1 MGKWKTDSTAAQK
14 QCCNGCHSTPSNHPQ
29 RTHSWCITPDRWQ
42 PNLFYKT
49 ASAIPLVMLQG
60 FFLCICI
67 FSYEQEMLLK
77 CFKMSSINLS
87 SSSLRLFFLIAWK
100 IDDSFS
106 SLKHPWCI
114 CKLLPQHLYTKQP
127 ITFQFPSDFFGDT
140 QLCLLISCQLP
151 LLGSKDLFYCFWGI
165 AALSSWFFLHHVGL
179 LELCNAQKHQSFSLA
194 VDAKGLCPFLF
205 MHPSA
210 FVLFPTSVTPLSH
223 TAACNL
229 FAHPLLRSQ
238 PLRSSI
244 PHLFLHIN
252 LPLFLNICVCYWAAQ
267 IP

>member
-114 CKLLPQHLYTKQP
+114 CKLLPQHLHTKQP
-127 ITFQFPSDFFGDT
+127 ITFQFPSDFFWDT

-151 LLGSKDLFYCFWGI
+151 PLGSKDLFYFVFGVLLLLVAGFFTPCWAFGAVQCPEASELQLGSWCKGIMPRSVHASQCICF
-165 AALSSWFFLHHVGL
+165 
-179 LELCNAQKHQSFSLA
+179 
-194 VDAKGLCPFLF
+194 
-205 MHPSA
+205 
-210 FVLFPTSVTPLSH
+210 
-223 TAACNL
+223 
-229 FAHPLLRSQ
+229 
-238 PLRSSI
+238 I
-244 PHLFLHIN
+244 PHQCNTTVSHSIL
-252 LPLFLNICVCYWAAQ
+252 
-267 IP
+267 

>member
-1 MGKWKTDSTAAQK
+1 MDAHGP
-14 QCCNGCHSTPSNHPQ
+14 STPSNHPQ

-151 LLGSKDLFYCFWGI
+151 PLGSKDLFYCFWGI
-165 AALSSWFFLHHVGL
+165 AALSSWFFYTVLGFWSCTMPRSIRASAWQL
-179 LELCNAQKHQSFSLA
+179 MQRDYA
-194 VDAKGLCPFLF
+194 PFC
-205 MHPSA
+205 S
-210 FVLFPTSVTPLSH
+210 
-223 TAACNL
+223 C
-229 FAHPLLRSQ
+229 
-238 PLRSSI
+238 I
-244 PHLFLHIN
+244 PVHLFYS
-252 LPLFLNICVCYWAAQ
+252 PPV
-267 IP
+267 